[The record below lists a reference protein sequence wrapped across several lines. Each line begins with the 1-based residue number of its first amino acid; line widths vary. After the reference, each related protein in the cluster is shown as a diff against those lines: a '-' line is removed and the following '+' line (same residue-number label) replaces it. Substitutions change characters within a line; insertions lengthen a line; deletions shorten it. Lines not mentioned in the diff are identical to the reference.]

1 MAILLAGFFVLL
13 RPFIEI
19 FPGMIARALSVV
31 DYRFD
36 LGSQPID
43 NVFPLLIKELIP
55 GGLRGLILVGILA
68 SVMSTIAALLNSI
81 ATLYTL
87 DVHQKWLRPEAD
99 ERELVR
105 VGTAATFVLVLFSI
119 FYSPLVGK
127 IGEHLQ
133 LLPDRGLLRRADRHG
148 LPVRL
153 LLAAGHRGGFPVH
166 VDHRHPAG
174 FGLAWLLPVAL
185 TERGGRGLRFGQPLH
200 CLRLTQ
206 VVCACF
212 VIVALHRP
220 EPEAAITSLLWS
232 RDCAFGAPR
241 RTAAAVDPSPIG
253 FWWVV
258 FLLAYL
264 RLLSALV
271 NSAFEGTA
279 SL

>member
-1 MAILLAGFFVLL
+1 
-13 RPFIEI
+13 
-19 FPGMIARALSVV
+19 MIARALSVV

-68 SVMSTIAALLNSI
+68 SVMSTISALLNSI

-127 IGEHLQ
+127 IGGSIFNYFQTGAAYFAVPIATVFLF
-133 LLPDRGLLRRADRHG
+133 GFFWRRATG
-148 LPVRL
+148 
-153 LLAAGHRGGFPVH
+153 AASLFTLITGIPL
-166 VDHRHPAG
+166 G

-185 TERGGRGLRFGQPLH
+185 PSGVVADYGLDNRYIVSG
-200 CLRLTQ
+200 LTQ
-206 VVCACF
+206 VVCAVLF
-212 VIVALHRP
+212 VIVSLCTRP

-232 RDCAFGAPR
+232 RDCLRRPAGEPR
-241 RTAAAVDPSPIG
+241 RPWIESIG
-253 FWWVV
+253 FWWAV

-264 RLLSALV
+264 SVYYLLW
-271 NSAFEGTA
+271 
-279 SL
+279 